1 MMTKWTS
8 DHAGKAAIL
17 WEAYQKRMGTSEKT
31 TILHFDL
38 ESLYAQQIDALVFVN
53 LELPFMEEEVNQVV
67 KELPMDKSLD
77 PDGFNNEFFKIM
89 LGHYQS

>member
-1 MMTKWTS
+1 MDIS

-31 TILHFDL
+31 TTQFDL
-38 ESLYAQQIDALVFVN
+38 ESLYGQQIDASVFEN
-53 LELPFMEEEVNQVV
+53 LELPFINEEANEVV

-89 LGHYQS
+89 LGHYQSGCA